1 MTFTTQIKEEITKEE
16 NNNIEDLTSLCT
28 YLKFNATLE
37 EDKMTVMVVNA
48 SVARWIFKLL
58 KTNYNVLIKLTTRTM
73 KRFKARNLYIL
84 EVKEKLDLIYKDI
97 DNIFKEI
104 STSSDEEKKAFLKG
118 MFLAC
123 GSINDPKKNQYHL
136 EFLVKEEED
145 AKLIDDLLNSLKIKS
160 KVLKRDR
167 EYMVYVKSSENIS
180 DFIKYLGAFNAL
192 FYFEDIR
199 IYKDHKNMVNRLNNC
214 EIANQEKTFRT
225 GQVQLENINYLKD
238 HDLFGLLE
246 ENTKI
251 VADARVKYPEVSM
264 QELADIVT
272 LENNY
277 KIGKSGVN
285 HHFIKIN
292 NLVKRHKE
300 RSEDNGS
307 KTCS

>member
-104 STSSDEEKKAFLKG
+104 NTSSDEEKKAFLKG

-214 EIANQEKTFRT
+214 EQANVERTLKSSKTILDNIRY
-225 GQVQLENINYLKD
+225 LEDN
-238 HDLFGLLE
+238 DLLMLLDDRSKE
-246 ENTKI
+246 IIEYKK
-251 VADARVKYPEVSM
+251 KYPDTSLG
-264 QELADIVT
+264 ELADIIT
-272 LENNY
+272 METN
-277 KIGKSGVN
+277 KSITKSGIN
-285 HHFIKIN
+285 HHFRKIN
-292 NLVKRHKE
+292 ALVKKAKE
-300 RSEDNGS
+300 NHE
-307 KTCS
+307 

>member
-1 MTFTTQIKEEITKEE
+1 VTFTTQIKEEITKEE

-136 EFLVKEEED
+136 EFLVKEEDD

-214 EIANQEKTFRT
+214 EQANVERTLKSSKTILDNIKY
-225 GQVQLENINYLKD
+225 LEDN
-238 HDLFGLLE
+238 DLLMLLDDRSKE
-246 ENTKI
+246 IIEYKK
-251 VADARVKYPEVSM
+251 KYPDTSLG
-264 QELADIVT
+264 ELAEIIT
-272 LENNY
+272 METN
-277 KIGKSGVN
+277 KSITKSGIN
-285 HHFIKIN
+285 HHFRKIN
-292 NLVKRHKE
+292 ALVKKAKE
-300 RSEDNGS
+300 NHE
-307 KTCS
+307 

>member
-104 STSSDEEKKAFLKG
+104 NTSSDEEKKAFLKG

-136 EFLVKEEED
+136 EFLVKEED

-214 EIANQEKTFRT
+214 EQANVERTLKSSKTILDNIKY
-225 GQVQLENINYLKD
+225 LEDN
-238 HDLFGLLE
+238 DLLMLLDDRSKE
-246 ENTKI
+246 IIEYKK
-251 VADARVKYPEVSM
+251 KYPDTSLG
-264 QELADIVT
+264 ELAGIIT
-272 LENNY
+272 METN
-277 KIGKSGVN
+277 KSITKSGIN
-285 HHFIKIN
+285 HHFRKIN
-292 NLVKRHKE
+292 ALVKKAKE
-300 RSEDNGS
+300 NHE
-307 KTCS
+307 

>member
-97 DNIFKEI
+97 DNIFNEI

-214 EIANQEKTFRT
+214 EQANVERT
-225 GQVQLENINYLKD
+225 LKSSKVILDNIKYLEDN
-238 HDLFGLLE
+238 DLLMLLDDRSKE
-246 ENTKI
+246 IIEYKK
-251 VADARVKYPEVSM
+251 KYPDTSLG
-264 QELADIVT
+264 ELAEIIT
-272 LENNY
+272 METN
-277 KIGKSGVN
+277 KSITKSGIN
-285 HHFIKIN
+285 HHFRKIN
-292 NLVKRHKE
+292 ALVKKAKE
-300 RSEDNGS
+300 NHE
-307 KTCS
+307 

>member
-48 SVARWIFKLL
+48 SVARWIFRLL
-58 KTNYNVLIKLTTRTM
+58 KTNYNVLIRLTTRTM

-104 STSSDEEKKAFLKG
+104 NTSSDEEKKAFLKG

-214 EIANQEKTFRT
+214 EQANVERTLKSSKTILDNIKY
-225 GQVQLENINYLKD
+225 LEDN
-238 HDLFGLLE
+238 DLLMLLDDRSKE
-246 ENTKI
+246 IIEYKK
-251 VADARVKYPEVSM
+251 KYPDTSLG
-264 QELADIVT
+264 ELAEIIT
-272 LENNY
+272 METN
-277 KIGKSGVN
+277 KSITKSGIN
-285 HHFIKIN
+285 HHFRKIN
-292 NLVKRHKE
+292 ALVKKAKE
-300 RSEDNGS
+300 NHE
-307 KTCS
+307 

>member
-214 EIANQEKTFRT
+214 EQANVERT
-225 GQVQLENINYLKD
+225 LKSSKVILDNIKYLEDN
-238 HDLFGLLE
+238 DLLMLLDDRSKE
-246 ENTKI
+246 IIEYKK
-251 VADARVKYPEVSM
+251 KYPDTSLG
-264 QELADIVT
+264 ELADIIT
-272 LENNY
+272 METN
-277 KIGKSGVN
+277 KSITKSGIN
-285 HHFIKIN
+285 HHFRKIN
-292 NLVKRHKE
+292 ALVKKAKE
-300 RSEDNGS
+300 NHE
-307 KTCS
+307 

>member
-58 KTNYNVLIKLTTRTM
+58 KTNYNVLIRLTTRTM

-104 STSSDEEKKAFLKG
+104 SISSDEEKKAFLKG

-136 EFLVKEEED
+136 EFLVKEDDD

-214 EIANQEKTFRT
+214 EQANVERTLKSSKTILDNIKY
-225 GQVQLENINYLKD
+225 LEDN
-238 HDLFGLLE
+238 DLLMLLDE
-246 ENTKI
+246 RSKEIIEYKK
-251 VADARVKYPEVSM
+251 KYPDTSLG
-264 QELADIVT
+264 ELADIIT
-272 LENNY
+272 METN
-277 KIGKSGVN
+277 KSITKSGIN
-285 HHFIKIN
+285 HHFRKIN
-292 NLVKRHKE
+292 ALVKKAKE
-300 RSEDNGS
+300 NHE
-307 KTCS
+307 

>member
-28 YLKFNATLE
+28 FLKFNATLE

-214 EIANQEKTFRT
+214 EQANVERT
-225 GQVQLENINYLKD
+225 LKSSKVILDNIKYLEDN
-238 HDLFGLLE
+238 DLLMLLDDRSKE
-246 ENTKI
+246 IIEYKK
-251 VADARVKYPEVSM
+251 KYPDTSLG
-264 QELADIVT
+264 ELADIIT
-272 LENNY
+272 METN
-277 KIGKSGVN
+277 KSITKSGIN
-285 HHFIKIN
+285 HHFRKIN
-292 NLVKRHKE
+292 SLVKKAKE
-300 RSEDNGS
+300 NHE
-307 KTCS
+307 

>member
-214 EIANQEKTFRT
+214 EQANVERT
-225 GQVQLENINYLKD
+225 LKSSKVILDNIKYLEDN
-238 HDLFGLLE
+238 DLLMLLDDRSKE
-246 ENTKI
+246 IIEYKK
-251 VADARVKYPEVSM
+251 KYPDTSLG
-264 QELADIVT
+264 ELAEIIT
-272 LENNY
+272 METN
-277 KIGKSGVN
+277 KSITKSGIN
-285 HHFIKIN
+285 HHFRKIN
-292 NLVKRHKE
+292 ALVKKTKE
-300 RSEDNGS
+300 NHE
-307 KTCS
+307 

>member
-180 DFIKYLGAFNAL
+180 DFIKYLGAFDAL

-214 EIANQEKTFRT
+214 EQANVERTLKSSKTILDNIKY
-225 GQVQLENINYLKD
+225 LEDN
-238 HDLFGLLE
+238 DLLMLLDDRSKE
-246 ENTKI
+246 IIEYK
-251 VADARVKYPEVSM
+251 RKYPDTSLG
-264 QELADIVT
+264 ELADIIT
-272 LENNY
+272 METN
-277 KIGKSGVN
+277 KSITKSGIN
-285 HHFIKIN
+285 HHFRKIN
-292 NLVKRHKE
+292 ALVKKAKE
-300 RSEDNGS
+300 NHE
-307 KTCS
+307 

>member
-84 EVKEKLDLIYKDI
+84 EAKEKLDLIYKDI

-214 EIANQEKTFRT
+214 EQANVERTLKSSKTILDNIKY
-225 GQVQLENINYLKD
+225 LEDN
-238 HDLFGLLE
+238 DLLMLLDDRSKE
-246 ENTKI
+246 IIEYKK
-251 VADARVKYPEVSM
+251 KYPDTSLG
-264 QELADIVT
+264 ELAEIIT
-272 LENNY
+272 METN
-277 KIGKSGVN
+277 KSITKSGIN
-285 HHFIKIN
+285 HHFRKIN
-292 NLVKRHKE
+292 ALVKKAKE
-300 RSEDNGS
+300 NHE
-307 KTCS
+307 

>member
-37 EDKMTVMVVNA
+37 EDKMIVMVVNA

-214 EIANQEKTFRT
+214 EQANVERTLKSSKTILDNIKY
-225 GQVQLENINYLKD
+225 LEDN
-238 HDLFGLLE
+238 DLLMLLDDRSKE
-246 ENTKI
+246 IIEYKK
-251 VADARVKYPEVSM
+251 KYPDTSLG
-264 QELADIVT
+264 ELAEIIT
-272 LENNY
+272 METN
-277 KIGKSGVN
+277 KSITKSWIN
-285 HHFIKIN
+285 HHFRKIN
-292 NLVKRHKE
+292 ALAKKAKE
-300 RSEDNGS
+300 NHE
-307 KTCS
+307 

>member
-16 NNNIEDLTSLCT
+16 NSNIEDLTSLCT

-214 EIANQEKTFRT
+214 EQANVERTLKSSKTILDNIKY
-225 GQVQLENINYLKD
+225 LEDN
-238 HDLFGLLE
+238 DLLMLLDDRSKE
-246 ENTKI
+246 IIEYK
-251 VADARVKYPEVSM
+251 RKYPDTSLG
-264 QELADIVT
+264 ELADIIT
-272 LENNY
+272 METN
-277 KIGKSGVN
+277 KSITKSGIN
-285 HHFIKIN
+285 HHFRKIN
-292 NLVKRHKE
+292 ALVKKAKE
-300 RSEDNGS
+300 NHE
-307 KTCS
+307 

>member
-136 EFLVKEEED
+136 EFLVKEEDD

-214 EIANQEKTFRT
+214 EQANVERTLKSSKT
-225 GQVQLENINYLKD
+225 VLDNIKYLEDN
-238 HDLFGLLE
+238 DLLMLLDDRSKE
-246 ENTKI
+246 IIEYKK
-251 VADARVKYPEVSM
+251 KYPDTSLG
-264 QELADIVT
+264 ELAEIIT
-272 LENNY
+272 METN
-277 KIGKSGVN
+277 KSITKSGIN
-285 HHFIKIN
+285 HHFRKIN
-292 NLVKRHKE
+292 ALVKKAKE
-300 RSEDNGS
+300 NHE
-307 KTCS
+307 

>member
-104 STSSDEEKKAFLKG
+104 NTSSDEEKKAFLKG

-214 EIANQEKTFRT
+214 EQANVERT
-225 GQVQLENINYLKD
+225 LKSSKVILDNIKYLEDN
-238 HDLFGLLE
+238 DLLMLLDDRSKE
-246 ENTKI
+246 IIEYK
-251 VADARVKYPEVSM
+251 RKYPDTSLG
-264 QELADIVT
+264 ELAEIIT
-272 LENNY
+272 METN
-277 KIGKSGVN
+277 KSITKSGIN
-285 HHFIKIN
+285 HHFRKIN
-292 NLVKRHKE
+292 ALVKKAKE
-300 RSEDNGS
+300 NHE
-307 KTCS
+307 

>member
-136 EFLVKEEED
+136 EFLVKEED

-214 EIANQEKTFRT
+214 EQANVERT
-225 GQVQLENINYLKD
+225 LKSSKVILDNIKYLEDN
-238 HDLFGLLE
+238 DLLMLLDDRSKE
-246 ENTKI
+246 IIEYKK
-251 VADARVKYPEVSM
+251 KYPDTSLG
-264 QELADIVT
+264 ELAEIIT
-272 LENNY
+272 METN
-277 KIGKSGVN
+277 KSITKSGIN
-285 HHFIKIN
+285 HHFRKIN
-292 NLVKRHKE
+292 ALVKKAKE
-300 RSEDNGS
+300 NHE
-307 KTCS
+307 

>member
-104 STSSDEEKKAFLKG
+104 NTSSDEEKKAFLKG

-136 EFLVKEEED
+136 EFLVKEKED
-145 AKLIDDLLNSLKIKS
+145 ANLIDNLLNSLKIKS

-214 EIANQEKTFRT
+214 EQANVERTLKSSKTILDNIKY
-225 GQVQLENINYLKD
+225 LEDN
-238 HDLFGLLE
+238 DLTILLDDRSKE
-246 ENTKI
+246 IIEYKK
-251 VADARVKYPEVSM
+251 KYPDTSLG
-264 QELADIVT
+264 ELADIIT
-272 LENNY
+272 METN
-277 KIGKSGVN
+277 KSITKSGIN
-285 HHFIKIN
+285 HHFRKIN
-292 NLVKRHKE
+292 ALVKKAKE
-300 RSEDNGS
+300 NHE
-307 KTCS
+307 

>member
-214 EIANQEKTFRT
+214 EQANVERTLKSSKTILDNIKY
-225 GQVQLENINYLKD
+225 LEDN
-238 HDLFGLLE
+238 DLLMLLDDRSKE
-246 ENTKI
+246 IIEYKK
-251 VADARVKYPEVSM
+251 KYPDTSLG
-264 QELADIVT
+264 ELADIIT
-272 LENNY
+272 METN
-277 KIGKSGVN
+277 KSITKSGIN
-285 HHFIKIN
+285 HHFRKIN
-292 NLVKRHKE
+292 ALVKKAKE
-300 RSEDNGS
+300 NHE
-307 KTCS
+307 

>member
-136 EFLVKEEED
+136 EFLVKEEDD

-214 EIANQEKTFRT
+214 EQANVERTLKSSKTILDNIKY
-225 GQVQLENINYLKD
+225 LEDN
-238 HDLFGLLE
+238 DLLMLLDDRSKE
-246 ENTKI
+246 IIEYKK
-251 VADARVKYPEVSM
+251 KYPDTSLG
-264 QELADIVT
+264 ELADIIT
-272 LENNY
+272 METN
-277 KIGKSGVN
+277 KSITKSGIN
-285 HHFIKIN
+285 HHFRKIN
-292 NLVKRHKE
+292 ALVKKAKE
-300 RSEDNGS
+300 NHE
-307 KTCS
+307 

>member
-104 STSSDEEKKAFLKG
+104 NTSSDEEKKAFLKG

-136 EFLVKEEED
+136 EFLVKEEDD

-214 EIANQEKTFRT
+214 EQANVERT
-225 GQVQLENINYLKD
+225 LKSSKIILDNIKYLEDN
-238 HDLFGLLE
+238 DLLMLLDDRSKE
-246 ENTKI
+246 IIEYKK
-251 VADARVKYPEVSM
+251 KYPDTSLG
-264 QELADIVT
+264 ELAEIIT
-272 LENNY
+272 METN
-277 KIGKSGVN
+277 KSITKSGIN
-285 HHFIKIN
+285 HHFRKIN
-292 NLVKRHKE
+292 ALVKKAKE
-300 RSEDNGS
+300 NHE
-307 KTCS
+307 

>member
-1 MTFTTQIKEEITKEE
+1 MTFTTQIKGEITKEE

-73 KRFKARNLYIL
+73 KRFK
-84 EVKEKLDLIYKDI
+84 DI

-104 STSSDEEKKAFLKG
+104 NTSSDEEKKAFLKG

-214 EIANQEKTFRT
+214 EQANVERTLKSSKTILDNIKY
-225 GQVQLENINYLKD
+225 LEDN
-238 HDLFGLLE
+238 DLLMLLDDRSKE
-246 ENTKI
+246 IIEYKK
-251 VADARVKYPEVSM
+251 KYPDTSLG
-264 QELADIVT
+264 ELAEIIT
-272 LENNY
+272 METN
-277 KIGKSGVN
+277 KSITKSGIN
-285 HHFIKIN
+285 HHFRKIN
-292 NLVKRHKE
+292 ALVKKAKE
-300 RSEDNGS
+300 NHE
-307 KTCS
+307 

>member
-104 STSSDEEKKAFLKG
+104 NTSSDEEKKAFLKG

-214 EIANQEKTFRT
+214 EQANVERTLKSSKT
-225 GQVQLENINYLKD
+225 VLDNIKYLEDN
-238 HDLFGLLE
+238 DLLMLLDDRSKE
-246 ENTKI
+246 IIEYKK
-251 VADARVKYPEVSM
+251 KYPDTSLG
-264 QELADIVT
+264 ELAEIIT
-272 LENNY
+272 METN
-277 KIGKSGVN
+277 KSITKSGIN
-285 HHFIKIN
+285 HHFRKIN
-292 NLVKRHKE
+292 ALVKKAKE
-300 RSEDNGS
+300 NHE
-307 KTCS
+307 

>member
-84 EVKEKLDLIYKDI
+84 VIKEKLDLIYKDI

-214 EIANQEKTFRT
+214 EQANVERTLKSSKTILDNIKY
-225 GQVQLENINYLKD
+225 LEDN
-238 HDLFGLLE
+238 DLLMLLDDRSKE
-246 ENTKI
+246 IIEYKK
-251 VADARVKYPEVSM
+251 KYPDTSLG
-264 QELADIVT
+264 ELAEIIT
-272 LENNY
+272 METN
-277 KIGKSGVN
+277 KSITKSGIN
-285 HHFIKIN
+285 HHFRKIN
-292 NLVKRHKE
+292 ALVKKAKE
-300 RSEDNGS
+300 NHE
-307 KTCS
+307 

>member
-136 EFLVKEEED
+136 EFLVKEEDD
-145 AKLIDDLLNSLKIKS
+145 AKLIGDLLNSLKIKS

-214 EIANQEKTFRT
+214 EQANVERT
-225 GQVQLENINYLKD
+225 LKSSKVILDNIKYLEDN
-238 HDLFGLLE
+238 DLLMLLDDRSKE
-246 ENTKI
+246 IIEYKK
-251 VADARVKYPEVSM
+251 KYPDTSLG
-264 QELADIVT
+264 ELAEIIT
-272 LENNY
+272 METN
-277 KIGKSGVN
+277 KSITKSGIN
-285 HHFIKIN
+285 HHFRKIN
-292 NLVKRHKE
+292 ALVKKAKE
-300 RSEDNGS
+300 NHE
-307 KTCS
+307 

>member
-145 AKLIDDLLNSLKIKS
+145 ANLIDNLLNSLKIKS

-214 EIANQEKTFRT
+214 EQANVERT
-225 GQVQLENINYLKD
+225 LKSSKVILDNIKYLEDN
-238 HDLFGLLE
+238 DLLMLLDDRSKE
-246 ENTKI
+246 IIEYK
-251 VADARVKYPEVSM
+251 RKYPDTSLG
-264 QELADIVT
+264 ELADIIT
-272 LENNY
+272 METN
-277 KIGKSGVN
+277 KSITKSGIN
-285 HHFIKIN
+285 HHFRKIN
-292 NLVKRHKE
+292 ALVKKAKE
-300 RSEDNGS
+300 NHE
-307 KTCS
+307 

>member
-180 DFIKYLGAFNAL
+180 DFIKYLGTFNAL

-214 EIANQEKTFRT
+214 EQANVERT
-225 GQVQLENINYLKD
+225 LKSSKVILDNINYLED
-238 HDLFGLLE
+238 NDLLMLLDDRSKE
-246 ENTKI
+246 IIEYKK
-251 VADARVKYPEVSM
+251 KYPDTSLG
-264 QELADIVT
+264 ELAEIIT
-272 LENNY
+272 METN
-277 KIGKSGVN
+277 KSITKSGIN
-285 HHFIKIN
+285 HHFRKIN
-292 NLVKRHKE
+292 ALVKKAKE
-300 RSEDNGS
+300 NHE
-307 KTCS
+307 

>member
-1 MTFTTQIKEEITKEE
+1 MTFTIQIKEEITKEE

-214 EIANQEKTFRT
+214 EQANVERT
-225 GQVQLENINYLKD
+225 LKSSKVILDNIKYLEDN
-238 HDLFGLLE
+238 DLLMLLDDRSKEIIEYKRKYPDTSLE
-246 ENTKI
+246 ELAKI
-251 VADARVKYPEVSM
+251 ITMETNKS
-264 QELADIVT
+264 IT
-272 LENNY
+272 
-277 KIGKSGVN
+277 KSGIN
-285 HHFIKIN
+285 HHFRKIN
-292 NLVKRHKE
+292 SLVKKAKE
-300 RSEDNGS
+300 NHE
-307 KTCS
+307 

>member
-58 KTNYNVLIKLTTRTM
+58 KTNYNVLIRLTTRTM

-214 EIANQEKTFRT
+214 EQANVERT
-225 GQVQLENINYLKD
+225 LKSSKVILDNIKYLEDN
-238 HDLFGLLE
+238 DLTILLDE
-246 ENTKI
+246 RSKEIIEYKK
-251 VADARVKYPEVSM
+251 KYPDTSLG
-264 QELADIVT
+264 ELADIIT
-272 LENNY
+272 METN
-277 KIGKSGVN
+277 KSITKSGIN
-285 HHFIKIN
+285 HHFRKIN
-292 NLVKRHKE
+292 ALVKKAKE
-300 RSEDNGS
+300 NHE
-307 KTCS
+307 

>member
-16 NNNIEDLTSLCT
+16 SNNIEDLTSLCT

-104 STSSDEEKKAFLKG
+104 NTSSDEEKKAFLKG

-145 AKLIDDLLNSLKIKS
+145 AKLIDNLLNSLKIKS

-214 EIANQEKTFRT
+214 EQANVERTLKSSKTILDNIKY
-225 GQVQLENINYLKD
+225 LEDN
-238 HDLFGLLE
+238 DLLMLLDDRSKE
-246 ENTKI
+246 IIEYKK
-251 VADARVKYPEVSM
+251 KYPDTSLG
-264 QELADIVT
+264 ELAEIIT
-272 LENNY
+272 METN
-277 KIGKSGVN
+277 KSITKSGIN
-285 HHFIKIN
+285 HHFRKIN
-292 NLVKRHKE
+292 ALVKKAKE
-300 RSEDNGS
+300 NHE
-307 KTCS
+307 